1 MKLQLNHFVSIC
13 FVFFFCLPSRSQHFD
28 YISKKEYECKKTGV
42 FSVSSSTNQSF
53 QLLHTRLSVRVN
65 PESRNVSG
73 SVAYRLNLLQPTTKI
88 WVDLNDTLT
97 CDRVASSVPIR
108 AFRTGQNQLEIEWPA
123 PVQGNIQLQIDYHG
137 TVVNT
142 PGFGSYITS
151 LHDSVPILWTLSQPY
166 GARDWWPAFQTL
178 GYKSDTTVIDIT
190 CPTMNSR
197 GDSQTAVSNGL
208 LLLKE
213 HRSDSTSQFI
223 YQTNYKT
230 APYLIAIAVTNYKIA
245 SDTLRTA
252 QGPLLNETFYYPEDT
267 VFFQRR
273 LENLQGFFD
282 VFEDRFGPYPFHA
295 EKHGHTQWGRGG
307 GMEHQ
312 TNSFVVDMGFG
323 LISHELAHQW
333 FGDLVT
339 CASWSDIWLNEGF
352 ASYLTGLCYERLL
365 NGYWYPIW
373 KKGELARVSA
383 LDSGSVFVPDTSSVS
398 RIFNGR
404 LTYSKGAMILHQLRW
419 EMGDSAFFRALRDYI
434 NDPALRFSF
443 SKTSDLL
450 GYLNR
455 SSGQSWEGYFND
467 WLYGQGVPLYSVQYQ
482 QRGGKVVTR
491 FLQTTTHPSV
501 SLFEQKL
508 KVRWYNESKTDSVD
522 QVVWIRQND
531 QSFEFLAPFSVASAV
546 IDPDFTSIQRTLKV
560 EPVYSDIPVVYPN
573 PTRDRFE
580 IAWAPPTSSE
590 GQVRV
595 YNALGQVVLQQ
606 TWPSAKAIHEV
617 DVRNFESGNYF
628 LEVVFGNFRWT
639 RSLVKY

>member
-1 MKLQLNHFVSIC
+1 MKLPLKLLVL
-13 FVFFFCLPSRSQHFD
+13 FCLLTQMGFTSFGQHFD
-28 YISKKEYECKKTGV
+28 YLSKKFYDCHSLGNY
-42 FSVSSSTNQSF
+42 STSQLQNQSF
-53 QLLHTRLSVRVN
+53 QIKNTRLSVRVN
-65 PESRNVSG
+65 PESRNISG
-73 SVAYRLNLLQPTTKI
+73 SVTYRLNLLQPTTKI

-97 CDRVASSVPIR
+97 CDSVNASVPIR
-108 AFRTGQNQLEIEWPA
+108 AFRKSQQQIEIEWPA
-123 PVQGNIQLQIDYHG
+123 PIQGQILFQIHYHG

-151 LHDSVPILWTLSQPY
+151 FHDSVPILWTLSQPY

-178 GYKSDTTVIDIT
+178 GYKSDTTVIEVM
-190 CPTMNSR
+190 CPTKNSR

-208 LLLKE
+208 LVFKE
-213 HRSDSTSQFI
+213 HRSDSTSRFI

-230 APYLIAIAVTNYKIA
+230 APYLIAIAVTNYQFAI
-245 SDTLRTA
+245 DTLRTM

-282 VFEDRFGPYPFHA
+282 VFEELFGPYPFHA

-373 KKGELARVSA
+373 KRGELARVSA
-383 LDSGSVFVPDTSSVS
+383 LDSGSVFVPDTSTVS
-398 RIFNGR
+398 RIFNSR

-419 EMGDSAFFRALRDYI
+419 EMGDSAFFKALRDYI
-434 NDPALRFSF
+434 NDPSLRFSF
-443 SKTSDLL
+443 SKTSDLI
-450 GYLNR
+450 GYFNR
-455 SSGQSWEGYFND
+455 SSGKSWEGYFND
-467 WLYGQGVPLYSVQYQ
+467 WLYGQGVPLYSVQFQ
-482 QRGGKVVTR
+482 QRGSKVVTR
-491 FLQTTTHPSV
+491 FLQTTSHPSV
-501 SLFEQKL
+501 SLFEQKI

-522 QVVWIRQND
+522 QVIWIRQND
-531 QSFEFLAPFSVASAV
+531 QSFEFLAPFAVATAV

-580 IAWAPPTSSE
+580 IAWAPPTSTE

-595 YNALGQVVLQQ
+595 YNALGQLVLQQ
-606 TWPSAKAIHEV
+606 TWSSAKAIHEI
-617 DVRNFESGNYF
+617 DVRNFDSGNYF
-628 LEVVFGNFRWT
+628 LEVSFGTFRWT
-639 RSLVKY
+639 RTLVKY